1 MRGTLVLCALAAVRA
16 VPDWVSKLRAQPPYS
31 DYDECEWFIG
41 TIYNEIVDDA
51 FDAPSVT
58 LARQPALAK
67 CRLTRTLNTLEVVGM
82 TAVYAATIRNRTDW
96 LAELLARGGDPDARR
111 TAKARGDN
119 DAFPLF
125 VAAQYNYV
133 EAARLLVAAGARQ
146 AETMN
151 NGQAAISCAALYGHW
166 EIVALLAESR
176 PDLVDFVGVDE
187 WTGQS
192 TGTPLVAAA
201 GGGEPY
207 AGQIKAQLA
216 MLPPAQRK
224 SANVPMPSE
233 DEADYAKV
241 IWTLVEHGAD
251 VNAQE
256 TGGRTALMV
265 AAMNGKSLIVD
276 ALLGEG
282 ADPNIV
288 AYDGM
293 APLTWACEKGHEAV
307 ARVLVNHVSCDCD
320 ARTSSGGTAAIFATY
335 HGKTKVLAAVAERS
349 DRCDLDA
356 VDVSGEAAV
365 HIAAYK
371 KNRWPMLTILALNG
385 ADIDKGDSLGRT
397 PAMLAAKNNNARAI
411 EVLAKH
417 GANLTKA
424 VYEPET
430 DSYTG
435 PHHIALAVRALD
447 ALAALVSAGV
457 DVCVGGKGFR
467 DVIMPAID
475 ENLLDSLQVLVDA
488 GCPVN
493 ATQTAS
499 DDRGEPDIFQPAL
512 HAIWFDRVEA
522 FRILAAA
529 GADLDTVDNAA
540 DVAADHGI
548 APPSLADVAAV
559 ASPGSLKI
567 LKEEYGREPSGL
579 WKVTQSRGEPP
590 RFVPVDDENAT
601 TTLPPRGEL

>member
-16 VPDWVSKLRAQPPYS
+16 VPDWVSKLRAQPPYN
-31 DYDECEWFIG
+31 DYNECEWFIG

-67 CRLTRTLNTLEVVGM
+67 CRLTRTLSTHLVRGM
-82 TAVYAATIRNRTDW
+82 TAVYAATSRNLPDW

-111 TAKARGDN
+111 ASKAQGDD

-125 VAAQYNYV
+125 LAAQFNHV
-133 EAARLLVAAGARQ
+133 EAAWLLVAAGARQ
-146 AETMN
+146 EETMN
-151 NGQAAISCAALYGHW
+151 NGQAAITNAALYGHW

-192 TGTPLVAAA
+192 TGTPLVVAA
-201 GGGEPY
+201 GAGEPY

-224 SANVPMPSE
+224 SARVPMPSE

-265 AAMNGKSLIVD
+265 AAMNGNSLIVD

-307 ARVLVNHVSCDCD
+307 ARVMVNHESCDCD

-335 HGKTKVLAAVAERS
+335 HGKTKVLAAIAES
-349 DRCDLDA
+349 GRCDLDA

-371 KNRWPMLTILALNG
+371 KNRWPMLKILALNG

-397 PAMLAAKNNNARAI
+397 PTMLAAKNNNARAI

-467 DVIMPAID
+467 DVILPAIN
-475 ENLLDSLQVLVDA
+475 ENLLDSLQLLVDA

-499 DDRGEPDIFQPAL
+499 DDGGDPDIFQPAL
-512 HAIWFDRVEA
+512 HAISFDRVEA
-522 FRILAAA
+522 FRILAKA
-529 GADLDTVDNAA
+529 GTDLDAIADVA
-540 DVAADHGI
+540 DVAADHGV

-559 ASPGSLKI
+559 ASPGILKI
-567 LKEEYGREPSGL
+567 LKEEYGREPSGF
-579 WKVTQSRGEPP
+579 WQVSHSRGEPP
-590 RFVPVDDENAT
+590 RFVLVDDENA